1 MSKFKA
7 PFLFAFMLL
16 GTLTCSNALAQSKVK
31 DLFKV
36 KSPKI
41 DYVKP
46 DTTILIK
53 YEEFPED
60 ESDAGK
66 SIYFNPKKEL
76 SIVSEDTSELDLGEQ
91 HIVEISEEMLVDS
104 TWIRIAGY
112 YAIWDTRTINPYR
125 MDGRQLK
132 DTVDITLYD
141 PRSKRDYK
149 MPLDKTPITSHFG
162 GRWGRWHYG
171 TDIDLNTGDSVY
183 AAFDG
188 VVRINKWDGG
198 GYGNYI
204 VVRHY
209 NGLETLYGH
218 MSKALAQPGQFV
230 KAGEMIGL
238 GGSTGRSTGPHL
250 HYEVR
255 YQGNPL
261 DPELMYNFPEYLIKD
276 QNFQI
281 TAALFNYYN
290 KSSSSS
296 SSGGRRAA
304 YHTVRS
310 GDTLSGIA
318 KKYGVNVS
326 QLTKLNGIS
335 TRTTLK
341 VGRKLRVR

>member
-1 MSKFKA
+1 MLKVKA
-7 PFLFAFMLL
+7 PLLIAFFLLNTFAC
-16 GTLTCSNALAQSKVK
+16 TDVLAQTKVK

-41 DYVKP
+41 DYVRP

-60 ESDAGK
+60 ESDAGQ

-112 YAIWDTRTINPYR
+112 YAIWDTRNINPYR
-125 MDGRQLK
+125 MDGRQIK

-149 MPLDKTPITSHFG
+149 MPLEKTPITSHFG

-188 VVRINKWDGG
+188 VVRINKWDGS

-261 DPELMYNFPEYLIKD
+261 DPELMYNFPGYLIKD
-276 QNFQI
+276 QSFQI

-296 SSGGRRAA
+296 SSAGRRVS
-304 YHTVRS
+304 YHTIKR

-318 KKYGVNVS
+318 KKYGVSVS
-326 QLTKLNGIS
+326 QLTKLNKM
-335 TRTTLK
+335 TART
-341 VGRKLRVR
+341 KLQLGKKIRVR